1 MKSYISTMSDISLN
15 MSFII
20 FLCLINVIF
29 GYNEENLKKKK
40 KIKNKNK
47 NKFKKITYSVSLIL
61 LYFLDP

>member
-29 GYNEENLKKKK
+29 GYNEENLKKK
-40 KIKNKNK
+40 N
-47 NKFKKITYSVSLIL
+47 
-61 LYFLDP
+61 